1 MLQVLGTPPQR
12 GLKINNGKI
21 IMIDKKNYKT
31 RTQDLNKI
39 YHDVGQFCWGK
50 TDSWLKKNLY
60 FQKKVLDSNY
70 QDIERLI

>member
-1 MLQVLGTPPQR
+1 LGTPPQR

-39 YHDVGQFCWGK
+39 YHDAGQFCWGK
-50 TDSWLKKNLY
+50 TDS
-60 FQKKVLDSNY
+60 
-70 QDIERLI
+70 